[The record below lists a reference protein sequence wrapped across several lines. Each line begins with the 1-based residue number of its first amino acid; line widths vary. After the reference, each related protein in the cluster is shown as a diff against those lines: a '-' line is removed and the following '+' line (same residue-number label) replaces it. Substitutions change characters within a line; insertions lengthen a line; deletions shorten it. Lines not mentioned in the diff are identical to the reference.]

1 MADLSI
7 TPGHAGPVAASIIVM
22 TGDFGPLDAKEVTL
36 VLSKPDSGIEPLKRA
51 GDQDPATAAGVSTTL
66 SSRFPGRWT
75 VRIDIL
81 VSDFEMVKIEA
92 PVDIRP

>member
-1 MADLSI
+1 M
-7 TPGHAGPVAASIIVM
+7 IIM

-36 VLSKPDSGIEPLKRA
+36 VLSKPDSGIEPLKR
-51 GDQDPATAAGVSTTL
+51 PATKPGDGSWRVDNL
-66 SSRFPGRWT
+66 VIPVPGRWM

-81 VSDFEMVKIEA
+81 VSDFEVVKIEA